1 MKAVLK
7 RLKQNIKGEKFMK
20 LKNLSS
26 VILAAMM
33 AATSVPCAG
42 LVPYSNMNAYAVE
55 AESAESGEQAVV
67 AKGKCGENLT
77 WKIYDFDKLLVISGE
92 GTMTNWE
99 SFDATPWAEY
109 SDYIQAARIENGV
122 ANIGENAFSALK
134 NEYFDNGCYGRFDI
148 ENPDCII
155 ADSPY
160 VFPESVAI
168 GGIAGSTAQAYAE
181 KYNREFEEIREP
193 DSGEQEV
200 AASSTCGATLT
211 WSIYDDKRLV
221 IKGNGVMDSYEG
233 YSNWEEY
240 TELFDTVEY
249 SGKLENYGEYAF
261 YNCKNL
267 KEFEIAPVIG
277 AHAFEGCS
285 NISGVKVPKGFVL
298 NEIGDY
304 AFYGCDNLGML
315 IIGNPE
321 CVIADSPYVFPED
334 MVIYGVAGSTAQA
347 YAEKYN
353 REFKEFR
360 EPGFG
365 EQEVVAE
372 GTCGEN
378 LTWKI
383 YEDEKC
389 LIVSG
394 YGAMDSYENPGEA
407 PWADY
412 YNYIEAVRL
421 EPGVENIG
429 ENTFASLNS
438 KRLDIIIIEN
448 PDCIIPDTETTIP
461 DGMTVGGEIGSTAQA
476 YAEKY
481 NREFEEISTPGN
493 GEQGVMPGGKCGEAI
508 NWSFDEN
515 NGYLRL
521 SGEGVMNNWASADL
535 VPWAE
540 YADKITYVS
549 VDGNIE
555 SIGDYAFSG
564 LTKLTDV
571 QREGM
576 ANQITRIGA
585 HAFDGCTS
593 LTSTIF
599 VYAEEIQDYAFY
611 GCDSLEMIKFISEK
625 CTVADSPNVFP
636 EGITIFGKCEE
647 LKTYAEKYGIK
658 YEDCR
663 VLASGKIGDNIN
675 WTLLHNGSLSIEG
688 KGDMIDCD
696 GANFWGEYADSIKF
710 VSINEN
716 VTSIGDY
723 TFYNCKNLENITML
737 VNNEKSFK
745 IGSSAFEGCD
755 SLKSF
760 AAPEYITE
768 IEKNAFKGCETLEFV
783 YIHNADCVISDD
795 PIVFPESTG
804 IYGHF
809 DSTAY
814 SYALKYDRNFLPLK
828 SSEPE
833 QELIAQGTL
842 FEKFPYKLT
851 SMGEFIVEGE
861 GKLEDLT
868 RWSIAFEDSE
878 KVTSLMLSENITAI
892 GAYNFFNCNNLGS
905 MYIGKNVESIGDYA
919 FYGCYKAEFIGIEN
933 PQCVIADSPYVF
945 PKNTVIGGYKGSTA
959 EAYAKKYNR
968 EFYAFPEEVANGK
981 LSESITW
988 RLNSDGSL
996 YIEGEGDIP
1005 DCDGVNIWGEYA
1017 DSITNVQFAGN
1028 FRKIGDYAF
1037 SNCKNLQEIY
1047 GATGVIGEHAF
1058 EGCEKLENVNIYNVE
1073 IGDFAFSGCDNLDYI
1088 YIDEESVIAD
1098 SPNVF
1103 PEDITIA
1110 GASDNV
1116 KAYAEKYNLNYE
1128 DCTLATE
1135 GKLDENYTWYLSN
1148 NGVLN
1153 LSGEGNMRNGIRTN
1167 LWGEYSD
1174 KIEYAFFDIRSGSI
1188 GEYAFYNCKNLE
1200 EVGYGVYA
1208 YDSLKIGSHAFEG
1221 CEKLTSFGAF
1231 ENVIRIGNYAF
1242 NGCDSLEYV
1251 SIFNPGCAIADSEF
1265 VFPENTVIYGY
1276 TGSTAE
1282 AYAKKYNRTFESW
1295 GEIEDKFIGEGK
1307 LSETI
1312 EYTLTGDGVLTIS
1325 GEGKLSN
1332 TINDNMCGFW
1342 GSLADKINTIEL
1354 SDDITEIGDNMFAG
1368 CENLVHIFTNANVIG
1383 EHAFEGCTSLLP
1395 VTLKEADKIGDYAF
1409 YNADVS
1415 RVIIYNPEC
1424 EIADSPYVFP
1434 EDTIIY
1440 GYENSTAEE
1449 YARKYERMF
1458 LAFQT
1463 FLLGDVND
1471 DGKIDSADA
1480 SAVLAEYA
1488 ASQTGGESTLSK
1500 DAADVNDDGLV
1511 NSSDASAILEYYAKA
1526 SIGEEPSWN
1535 LTDVTK

>member
-1 MKAVLK
+1 MK
-7 RLKQNIKGEKFMK
+7 IKK
-20 LKNLSS
+20 LTSIALS
-26 VILAAMM
+26 AMM
-33 AATSVPCAG
+33 AAAVVPFNEATVPYNSISSYAAGAEASKSVAEGTLGENIAWTLYDSGQLSISGSGAIMGSDGANPWGEYTDDITSVVLEHG
-42 LVPYSNMNAYAVE
+42 ITEIGDYAFY
-55 AESAESGEQAVV
+55 G
-67 AKGKCGENLT
+67 CENL
-77 WKIYDFDKLLVISGE
+77 IFVSL
-92 GTMTNWE
+92 
-99 SFDATPWAEY
+99 EY
-109 SDYIQAARIENGV
+109 KGGLDRIGL
-122 ANIGENAFSALK
+122 NAFDGCSKLMDMEIGGHIGKIGDFA
-134 NEYFDNGCYGRFDI
+134 FNGCEMLDKI
-148 ENPDCII
+148 TITNSDCVI
-155 ADSPY
+155 ADSQF
-160 VFPESVAI
+160 VFHENTVI
-168 GGIAGSTAQAYAE
+168 EGFAGSTAEIYSNN
-181 KYNREFEEIREP
+181 YNREFASLGVITP

-200 AASSTCGATLT
+200 AASGTCGATLT

-240 TELFDTVEY
+240 TELFDIVEY
-249 SGKLENYGEYAF
+249 SGELENYGEYAF

-353 REFKEFR
+353 REFIDIS

-394 YGAMDSYENPGEA
+394 YGALDSYENPGEA

-448 PDCIIPDTETTIP
+448 PDCIIPDSETIIPARMTI
-461 DGMTVGGEIGSTAQA
+461 GGAAGSTAQA

-481 NREFEEISTPGN
+481 NREFIDIIEPDS
-493 GEQGVMPGGKCGEAI
+493 GEQEV
-508 NWSFDEN
+508 
-515 NGYLRL
+515 
-521 SGEGVMNNWASADL
+521 
-535 VPWAE
+535 
-540 YADKITYVS
+540 
-549 VDGNIE
+549 IE
-555 SIGDYAFSG
+555 
-564 LTKLTDV
+564 
-571 QREGM
+571 
-576 ANQITRIGA
+576 
-585 HAFDGCTS
+585 
-593 LTSTIF
+593 
-599 VYAEEIQDYAFY
+599 
-611 GCDSLEMIKFISEK
+611 
-625 CTVADSPNVFP
+625 
-636 EGITIFGKCEE
+636 
-647 LKTYAEKYGIK
+647 
-658 YEDCR
+658 
-663 VLASGKIGDNIN
+663 
-675 WTLLHNGSLSIEG
+675 
-688 KGDMIDCD
+688 
-696 GANFWGEYADSIKF
+696 
-710 VSINEN
+710 
-716 VTSIGDY
+716 
-723 TFYNCKNLENITML
+723 
-737 VNNEKSFK
+737 
-745 IGSSAFEGCD
+745 
-755 SLKSF
+755 
-760 AAPEYITE
+760 
-768 IEKNAFKGCETLEFV
+768 
-783 YIHNADCVISDD
+783 
-795 PIVFPESTG
+795 
-804 IYGHF
+804 
-809 DSTAY
+809 
-814 SYALKYDRNFLPLK
+814 
-828 SSEPE
+828 
-833 QELIAQGTL
+833 QGTL
-842 FEKFPYKLT
+842 FEKFQYKLT

-868 RWSIAFEDSE
+868 RWSIAFENSE
-878 KVTSLMLSENITAI
+878 KVTSLTLSENITAI

-919 FYGCYKAEFIGIEN
+919 FYGCYNADFTGIEN

-945 PKNTVIGGYKGSTA
+945 PKDMVIGGYAGSTA

-981 LSESITW
+981 LSESVTW

-1005 DCDGVNIWGEYA
+1005 DCDSVNILGEYA

-1047 GATGVIGEHAF
+1047 GATGVIGGHAF

-1073 IGDFAFSGCDNLDYI
+1073 IGDFAFSGCDNLNYI
-1088 YIDEESVIAD
+1088 YIDENSVIAD

-1103 PEDITIA
+1103 PENVTIA
-1110 GASDNV
+1110 GESDNV

-1128 DCTLATE
+1128 DCTLAAE
-1135 GKLDENYTWYLSN
+1135 GKLDENYMWYLSN

-1153 LSGEGNMRNGIRTN
+1153 LSGEGNMINGKKVN

-1174 KIEYAFFDIRSGSI
+1174 KIEFAFFDIRSGSI

-1200 EVGYGVYA
+1200 EVGYGYSV

-1221 CEKLTSFGAF
+1221 CEKLTSFSAF
-1231 ENVIRIGNYAF
+1231 ENVIKIDNYAF
-1242 NGCDSLEYV
+1242 NGCDNLEYV
-1251 SIFNPGCAIADSEF
+1251 SIFNPECAIADSEF
-1265 VFPENTVIYGY
+1265 VFPENTVIHGY

-1325 GEGKLSN
+1325 GEGMLSN

-1368 CENLVHIFTNANVIG
+1368 CENLVHIFTNATVIG

-1409 YNADVS
+1409 YNTDVS
-1415 RVIIYNPEC
+1415 RVEIFNPEC

-1440 GYENSTAEE
+1440 GYKNSTAEE

-1463 FLLGDVND
+1463 FLLGDVNK
-1471 DGKIDSADA
+1471 DGKIDSTDA

-1488 ASQTGGESTLSK
+1488 ASQTGGELTLYI